1 MTPSDPFDFSNP
13 ASNTS
18 SNPGSGSASGTGWDS
33 VDGNDPGTG
42 WSTSP
47 SPATQTLAGVAGPPL
62 VWLAAAAASGIAAIV
77 LAALLG
83 ESIVVA
89 VVAWLLGGPIGIGFV
104 ALFSMNDTRQ
114 RARAFYSSPAST
126 RVLYAVALALVL
138 IGVIAAALRIAVYV
152 GRL

>member
-18 SNPGSGSASGTGWDS
+18 SNPSSGSASKTRWDAVHS
-33 VDGNDPGTG
+33 NDPGTG
-42 WSTSP
+42 SSTSP
-47 SPATQTLAGVAGPPL
+47 SPATQTHAGPAGPPL
-62 VWLAAAAASGIAAIV
+62 IWLAAAAASGIAAMV

-83 ESIVVA
+83 ESIA
-89 VVAWLLGGPIGIGFV
+89 FAIIAWLLGGPIGIGFV
-104 ALFSMNDTRQ
+104 ALFSVNDTRQ
-114 RARAFYSSPAST
+114 RAKAFYSSPAST

-138 IGVIAAALRIAVYV
+138 IGVIAAALCIAVYV